1 MSEIKWIKITTDIF
15 DDEKIRLIDALPE
28 HDAILVIWFKILT
41 LAGRQGGNGL
51 LMMNNKVHYT
61 DEMLAAIFN
70 RPITTIR
77 LALQTFEQFGMI
89 EIINGIISL
98 PNWEKHQNVDGM
110 EKAKEQTRKR
120 VARYR
125 EKQKQLLENGN
136 VTCNVTVTPCNATDI
151 DIEIDTDREKDK
163 DKDNIVVIDK
173 QNFIQEIEANLGR
186 GLVKFEFDMINDY
199 LLNQKVSTELF
210 LEAVKIAVANNVRKF
225 NYIARILDNWI
236 NQGIRTPEQAYQA
249 QRDFQ
254 AKKNNKVMVKNQK
267 AGNNPDWSNP
277 DYKNETSPEKQ
288 AELEKQKQELLKRL
302 EKKDGNSKKM

>member
-51 LMMNNKVHYT
+51 LMMNNKIHYT
-61 DEMLAAIFN
+61 DEMLAAIFG

-98 PNWEKHQNVDGM
+98 PNWEKHQNVNGM

-163 DKDNIVVIDK
+163 DNIVVDK

-254 AKKNNKVMVKNQK
+254 AKKNNRVMVKNQK

>member
-136 VTCNVTVTPCNATDI
+136 VTCNVTVTPSNATDI

-236 NQGIRTPEQAYQA
+236 NQGIKTPEQAYQA

-254 AKKNNKVMVKNQK
+254 AKKNHQVINSKKTL
-267 AGNNPDWSNP
+267 GNNPDWSNP

-288 AELEKQKQELLKRL
+288 AELEKQKQELLKKL
-302 EKKDGNSKKM
+302 EE

>member
-136 VTCNVTVTPCNATDI
+136 VTVTPCNATDI
-151 DIEIDTDREKDK
+151 DIDREK

-302 EKKDGNSKKM
+302 EKKDGNSKKV

>member
-1 MSEIKWIKITTDIF
+1 
-15 DDEKIRLIDALPE
+15 
-28 HDAILVIWFKILT
+28 
-41 LAGRQGGNGL
+41 
-51 LMMNNKVHYT
+51 
-61 DEMLAAIFN
+61 
-70 RPITTIR
+70 
-77 LALQTFEQFGMI
+77 MI

-151 DIEIDTDREKDK
+151 DIEIDTDREK

>member
-51 LMMNNKVHYT
+51 LMMNDRLHYN

-89 EIINGIISL
+89 EIINGVISL
-98 PNWEKHQNVDGM
+98 PNWEKHQNVDGI
-110 EKAKEQTRKR
+110 EKTKEQTRKR

-136 VTCNVTVTPCNATDI
+136 VTSNVTVTQSNAT

-163 DKDNIVVIDK
+163 ENIVVIDK
-173 QNFIQEIEANLGR
+173 QNFVQEIEANLGR

-199 LLNQKVSTELF
+199 LLNQKVSTALF

-236 NQGIRTPEQAYQA
+236 NQGIKTPEQAYQA

-254 AKKNNKVMVKNQK
+254 AKKNHKDISSVKK
-267 AGNNPDWSNP
+267 TPGNNPEWSQP

-288 AELEKQKQELLKRL
+288 AELEKQKQELLKKL
-302 EKKDGNSKKM
+302 EK

>member
-110 EKAKEQTRKR
+110 EKAKEKTRKR

-136 VTCNVTVTPCNATDI
+136 VTCNVTATPCNATYI
-151 DIEIDTDREKDK
+151 DRDREK

>member
-51 LMMNNKVHYT
+51 LIMNNKVHYT

-151 DIEIDTDREKDK
+151 DIEIDRDREKDK

-302 EKKDGNSKKM
+302 EKKDGNSKKV

>member
-136 VTCNVTVTPCNATDI
+136 VTCNVTVTPSNATDI
-151 DIEIDTDREKDK
+151 DIEIDRDREKDK

-254 AKKNNKVMVKNQK
+254 AKKNHQVINSKKTS
-267 AGNNPDWSNP
+267 GNNPDWSNP

-288 AELEKQKQELLKRL
+288 AELEKQKQELLKKL
-302 EKKDGNSKKM
+302 EE

>member
-51 LMMNNKVHYT
+51 LLMNNKIHYT
-61 DEMLAAIFN
+61 DEMLAAIFG

-163 DKDNIVVIDK
+163 DNIVVDK

-254 AKKNNKVMVKNQK
+254 AKKNNRVMVKNQK

>member
-1 MSEIKWIKITTDIF
+1 MTRKMAEEISK
-15 DDEKIRLIDALPE
+15 P
-28 HDAILVIWFKILT
+28 DAILVIWFKILT

-61 DEMLAAIFN
+61 EEMLAAIFG
-70 RPITTIR
+70 RPLNTIR
-77 LALQTFEQFGMI
+77 LALQTFEKFGMI

-199 LLNQKVSTELF
+199 LLNKKVSTELF

-236 NQGIRTPEQAYQA
+236 NQGIKTPEQAYQA

-254 AKKNNKVMVKNQK
+254 AKKNHQVINSKKTS
-267 AGNNPDWSNP
+267 GNNPDWSNP

-288 AELEKQKQELLKRL
+288 AELEKQKQELLKKL
-302 EKKDGNSKKM
+302 EE

>member
-51 LMMNNKVHYT
+51 LMMNNKIHYT

-151 DIEIDTDREKDK
+151 DIDTDREK

-236 NQGIRTPEQAYQA
+236 NQGIKTPEQAYQA

-302 EKKDGNSKKM
+302 EKKDGNSKKV

>member
-136 VTCNVTVTPCNATDI
+136 VTVTPCNATDI
-151 DIEIDTDREKDK
+151 DIEIDTDREI

-288 AELEKQKQELLKRL
+288 AELEKQKQELLKKL
-302 EKKDGNSKKM
+302 EE

>member
-61 DEMLAAIFN
+61 EEMLAAIFG
-70 RPITTIR
+70 RPLNTIR
-77 LALQTFEQFGMI
+77 LALQTFEKFGMI

-136 VTCNVTVTPCNATDI
+136 VTCNVTVTPSNAT
-151 DIEIDTDREKDK
+151 DIEIDTDIEK

-288 AELEKQKQELLKRL
+288 AELEKQKQELLKKL
-302 EKKDGNSKKM
+302 EE

>member
-51 LMMNNKVHYT
+51 LMMNNKIHYT
-61 DEMLAAIFN
+61 DEMLAAIFG

-163 DKDNIVVIDK
+163 DNIVVDK

-254 AKKNNKVMVKNQK
+254 AKKNNRVMVKNQK

>member
-51 LMMNNKVHYT
+51 LMMNNKIHYT

-125 EKQKQLLENGN
+125 EKQKQLLENSN

-151 DIEIDTDREKDK
+151 DIEIDTDREI

-173 QNFIQEIEANLGR
+173 QNFVQEIEANLGR

-199 LLNQKVSTELF
+199 LLNQKVSTE
-210 LEAVKIAVANNVRKF
+210 
-225 NYIARILDNWI
+225 
-236 NQGIRTPEQAYQA
+236 
-249 QRDFQ
+249 
-254 AKKNNKVMVKNQK
+254 
-267 AGNNPDWSNP
+267 
-277 DYKNETSPEKQ
+277 
-288 AELEKQKQELLKRL
+288 
-302 EKKDGNSKKM
+302 